1 MEQRALKMEIISN
14 VLVEKDTQ
22 ENNAKVRTLNRHLK
36 LIKEIITKRLVIN
49 LFRFSSRKQL
59 EDLPLFILSTGK
71 GLGSTQE

>member
-22 ENNAKVRTLNRHLK
+22 ENNAKVRTSNRHLK
-36 LIKEIITKRLVIN
+36 LIKEIITKQLVIN

-59 EDLPLFILSTGK
+59 EDLLLFIFSTGK

>member
-22 ENNAKVRTLNRHLK
+22 ENNAKVRTSNRHLK
-36 LIKEIITKRLVIN
+36 LIKEIITKQLVIN

-59 EDLPLFILSTGK
+59 EDLLLFFTILLLEK
-71 GLGSTQE
+71 D

>member
-36 LIKEIITKRLVIN
+36 LIKKIITKRLVIN

-59 EDLPLFILSTGK
+59 EDLLLFILSTGK

>member
-59 EDLPLFILSTGK
+59 EDLLLFILSTGK